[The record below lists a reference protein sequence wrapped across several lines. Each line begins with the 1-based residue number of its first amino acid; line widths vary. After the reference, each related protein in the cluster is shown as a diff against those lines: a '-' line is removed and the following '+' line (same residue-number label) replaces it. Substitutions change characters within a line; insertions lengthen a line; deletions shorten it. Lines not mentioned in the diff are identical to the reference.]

1 IQALYLISRRYST
14 EVATAQQIGD
24 IMDIIRSS
32 GNRGT
37 EILLGNIPIF
47 QIIMVQQHC
56 LVQDLDG
63 FGIKKIDRLLPIS
76 IFYDH
81 WGQFGTAFDQRPKI
95 IPFAVFVPLMQSAL
109 YIGTFFFSI
118 GHWSLNSD
126 FVLQSKAI

>member
-1 IQALYLISRRYST
+1 MLCGCYCHRIDIRSNKGPTVFPISDARVNTISTVADIQALYLISRRYST

-81 WGQFGTAFDQRPKI
+81 WG
-95 IPFAVFVPLMQSAL
+95 
-109 YIGTFFFSI
+109 
-118 GHWSLNSD
+118 
-126 FVLQSKAI
+126 